1 MASLIFHLYGY
12 PPAKEVSVF
21 PVDDKTE
28 ITQKPLN
35 GKNYV
40 FMPEICIMIC
50 CLIVKLEK
58 VMTILVIFIEYPQ
71 RKTQTFE

>member
-1 MASLIFHLYGY
+1 MNHAITHKFSSSTRYPIFI
-12 PPAKEVSVF
+12 VIQWNT
-21 PVDDKTE
+21 D
-28 ITQKPLN
+28 

-50 CLIVKLEK
+50 CLIIKLEK

-71 RKTQTFE
+71 RKTQDI